1 MNLTIEQIA
10 KYTKGKIHG
19 NPNVV
24 VTNVVIDSRKAQ
36 EGSLFVAMK
45 GERTDGHRYISAAS
59 KLGGVAALVEEG
71 CFDYSGECT
80 LIEVKD
86 SATAMGDIAK
96 GILYDIE
103 QDLIKVSVTGSVGKT
118 STKDMISYVF
128 ETYFNTL
135 KSELN
140 QNNELGL
147 PLTVMKL
154 NKDHNVLV
162 TEMGMRGIGQIEY
175 LTDIVKPH
183 IAVITNIGVAHL
195 ELLGTRTNI
204 LKAKLEICKGMEQG
218 GTLILN
224 GDNDMLS
231 DENEVKKILKE
242 YNVNN
247 INIIYFGTEGNSNYR
262 AEKINGSNYILCT
275 PDGEEYGVK
284 LKVPG
289 IHNVYNSMA
298 AVCAAKAAGV
308 SIEDSIK
315 ALEKFGDDVS
325 RQKILE
331 MPWGYIID
339 DTYNAGP
346 ESMEAS
352 LSVLRDIK
360 AEKKYAV
367 LGDML
372 ELGSI
377 TEKAHLNVGK
387 IANGVADALVAVGE
401 HAKLYCDAF
410 EGNEKIHVKDSA
422 LGANTLLPI
431 LKKEIKTGK
440 KIAILI
446 KGSNAIK
453 MNIIS
458 EALVHFCI

>member
-1 MNLTIEQIA
+1 MKMTIEQIA
-10 KYTKGKIHG
+10 RYTNGKIYG
-19 NPNVV
+19 DKNTQI
-24 VTNVVIDSRKAQ
+24 TNVVIDSRKATN
-36 EGSLFVAMK
+36 ESLFVAMK
-45 GERTDGHRYISAAS
+45 GERTDGHKFIETAVKA
-59 KLGGVAALVEEG
+59 GATAALVEKG
-71 CFDYSGECT
+71 CFENSNCCA
-80 LIEVKD
+80 LVEVEN
-86 SATAMGDIAK
+86 SAEAMGDIAR
-96 GILYDIE
+96 GILKERENNLLKI
-103 QDLIKVSVTGSVGKT
+103 SVTGSVGKT
-118 STKDMISYVF
+118 STKDMIAFVF
-128 ETYFNTL
+128 EKYFHTL

-154 NKDHNVLV
+154 EPEHEVLI
-162 TEMGMRGIGQIEY
+162 TEMGMRGMGQIEY

-183 IAVITNIGVAHL
+183 VAIITNIGVAHL
-195 ELLGTRTNI
+195 ELLGTRENI
-204 LKAKLEICKGMEQG
+204 LKAKLEICKGMSEG
-218 GTLILN
+218 GTLVLN

-231 DENEVKKILKE
+231 DKIMVKEILNEYGIK
-242 YNVNN
+242 NV
-247 INIIYFGTEGNSNYR
+247 NIIYFGTEGNSAYR
-262 AEKINGSNYILCT
+262 AEKINGSDYVLCT
-275 PDGEEYGVK
+275 PEGEEYNVK

-298 AVCAAKAAGV
+298 AVCAAKASGISV
-308 SIEDSIK
+308 EK
-315 ALEKFGDDVS
+315 ALKALSEFGDDVS

-346 ESMEAS
+346 ESMQAS
-352 LSVLRDIK
+352 LSVLKDLK
-360 AEKKYAV
+360 AEKRYAV

-377 TEKAHLNVGK
+377 TNEAHTNVGK
-387 IANGVADALVAVGE
+387 VASNVADALLAVGE
-401 HAKLYCDAF
+401 HARLYYDAF
-410 EGNEKIHVKDSA
+410 EGEEKILVKDSA

-431 LKKEIKTGK
+431 LKKEIRAGK

-458 EALVHFCI
+458 EALIHFCI